1 MGRSAQKT
9 KHLRSRRACPFPSTC
24 SIKKVWVDGLDK
36 CLNWEPAGR
45 PISFMST
52 SVQSFVVLFCE
63 LSDQLTLRIE
73 ASGWWLVRDG
83 AWRSKLGF
91 PLRSHG
97 CSFHLRGRSHC
108 PCFARKC
115 IAFRVLRARGYGIL
129 GLGRWLGASAI
140 TLFAFEVAATLCK
153 PHMQTTHV
161 CSDCKPTHV

>member
-97 CSFHLRGRSHC
+97 CSFHLRGRFHC
-108 PCFARKC
+108 PCYARKG
-115 IAFRVLRARGYGIL
+115 IAFTCCALGFIYGYDLRVYLQSSSPPVHAK
-129 GLGRWLGASAI
+129 
-140 TLFAFEVAATLCK
+140 VN
-153 PHMQTTHV
+153 Q
-161 CSDCKPTHV
+161 